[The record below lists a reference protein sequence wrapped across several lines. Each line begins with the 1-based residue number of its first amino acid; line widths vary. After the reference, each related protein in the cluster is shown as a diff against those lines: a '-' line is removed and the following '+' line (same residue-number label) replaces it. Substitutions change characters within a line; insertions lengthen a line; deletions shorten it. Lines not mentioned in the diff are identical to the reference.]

1 MLKTLLKSVRQY
13 KRDSLLTSFF
23 VILVVAIEGIIPF
36 VLAKLVNSIQEGVSL
51 DIIVENGVILT
62 FFAVISLIFGIISGK
77 KGAVASAGFAKNL
90 RNDVFKKIQDFSFE
104 NMNEFSNSSLLTRL
118 TTDIANVQ
126 NAYLMI
132 IRIAIRMPL
141 MFIFSFIMAFIIAG
155 KLALIFV
162 VVVPVLL
169 IGLGLIIFSARK
181 IFVRV
186 FKKYDILN
194 RTIQENIKALR
205 LVKALVRKDYEIK
218 KFDDIAVDVKN
229 DFTRAEKVLA
239 FNAPLLQFC
248 LYLDTILILTL
259 GSFFIVNKID
269 TSFNVGQISALLTYS
284 YMILFSLMMFSMIL
298 VMLTMAIESARRIVE
313 VLETKPSI
321 VNSGNNIHK
330 IERGFIEFKNVNFK
344 YSKDAKE
351 NVLSDISFKIPQGSN
366 VGIIGATGSGKS
378 TLVQLIPRLYDIQ
391 SGEILID
398 DINIKDIDLVHLR
411 DMVAMVLQKNTLF
424 FGTVAENLRW
434 GNKDAS
440 IEQLDEVCKIA
451 QAKEIVD
458 KLPNGYETII
468 EQGGANLSGGQKQRL
483 CIARALLKKP
493 KILIFDDSTSAVDT
507 KTDELI
513 RRGLESYMKESTKI
527 IISQRILSVQNSDI
541 IFVLEK
547 GKIVAQGNHTDLI
560 NQEGLYR
567 QLYLTQQGGA
577 VDEN

>member
-141 MFIFSFIMAFIIAG
+141 MFVFSFIMAFIMAG

-194 RTIQENIKALR
+194 RTIQENIKAIR

-330 IERGFIEFKNVNFK
+330 IEKGFIEFKNVNFK

-434 GNKDAS
+434 GNKDR
-440 IEQLDEVCKIA
+440 V
-451 QAKEIVD
+451 
-458 KLPNGYETII
+458 
-468 EQGGANLSGGQKQRL
+468 
-483 CIARALLKKP
+483 
-493 KILIFDDSTSAVDT
+493 
-507 KTDELI
+507 
-513 RRGLESYMKESTKI
+513 
-527 IISQRILSVQNSDI
+527 
-541 IFVLEK
+541 
-547 GKIVAQGNHTDLI
+547 
-560 NQEGLYR
+560 
-567 QLYLTQQGGA
+567 
-577 VDEN
+577 

>member
-1 MLKTLLKSVRQY
+1 MNFPVLKG
-13 KRDSLLTSFF
+13 TSY
-23 VILVVAIEGIIPF
+23 VLVHAP
-36 VLAKLVNSIQEGVSL
+36 
-51 DIIVENGVILT
+51 D
-62 FFAVISLIFGIISGK
+62 
-77 KGAVASAGFAKNL
+77 
-90 RNDVFKKIQDFSFE
+90 
-104 NMNEFSNSSLLTRL
+104 
-118 TTDIANVQ
+118 
-126 NAYLMI
+126 MI
-132 IRIAIRMPL
+132 IQNGTTQTTEKALNPNSEYLKEIPNHIRKYEEVLNYLPNQVYIGNKTPDDLRQVAQPWSDPEKYLNDSPRYGKFGEIMPEHEFIGL
-141 MFIFSFIMAFIIAG
+141 MKICDAFD
-155 KLALIFV
+155 L
-162 VVVPVLL
+162 VLL
-169 IGLGLIIFSARK
+169 NS
-181 IFVRV
+181 
-186 FKKYDILN
+186 D
-194 RTIQENIKALR
+194 
-205 LVKALVRKDYEIK
+205 
-218 KFDDIAVDVKN
+218 
-229 DFTRAEKVLA
+229 
-239 FNAPLLQFC
+239 
-248 LYLDTILILTL
+248 
-259 GSFFIVNKID
+259 
-269 TSFNVGQISALLTYS
+269 
-284 YMILFSLMMFSMIL
+284 
-298 VMLTMAIESARRIVE
+298 LTMAIESARRIVE

-330 IERGFIEFKNVNFK
+330 IEKGFIEFKNVNFK

-567 QLYLTQQGGA
+567 QLFLTQQGGA